1 MKSIIGRKMGM
12 TQVFAEDGTMYAV
25 TVIEVLPNV
34 VTQVKTVDK
43 DGYSALQ
50 VGYEDLRESRAN
62 KCEKGHFAKA
72 NVTPKK
78 HLAEIRGDELAS
90 YRVGDAI
97 SANLFNAGE
106 IVDVIGVTKGRGFL
120 GSIQRYGHKI
130 GPKGHGSGYHR
141 GVGSMA
147 MNGRPNN
154 RVLPGKK
161 MAGHHGNTGATI
173 FNLIVVKVDAEKN
186 YILVKGS
193 VPGPKKALVTIRSA
207 FKEQLGE
214 KKLVKDLIKRAPA
227 VEAVIE
233 EAAPSAPAVQD
244 APAAAEVK
252 GE

>member
-34 VTQVKTVDK
+34 VTQVKTADK
-43 DGYSALQ
+43 DGYSAVQ

-78 HLAEIRGDELAS
+78 HLAELKGDELAS
-90 YRVGDAI
+90 YKVGDTIAVD
-97 SANLFNAGE
+97 LFKAGE

-154 RVLPGKK
+154 RVIPGKK
-161 MAGHHGNTGATI
+161 MAGHHGNSGSTI
-173 FNLIVVKVDAEKN
+173 LNLLVVKVDAEKN

-207 FKEQLGE
+207 VKVQLGE
-214 KKLVKDLIKRAPA
+214 KQFVKDLVNLKADVNKLNEEVAP
-227 VEAVIE
+227 V
-233 EAAPSAPAVQD
+233 
-244 APAAAEVK
+244 AAEAK

>member
-34 VTQVKTVDK
+34 VTQVKTADN
-43 DGYSALQ
+43 DGYSAVQ

-78 HLAEIRGDELAS
+78 HLAELKGDELAS
-90 YRVGDAI
+90 YKVGDTIAVD
-97 SANLFNAGE
+97 LFKAGE

-154 RVLPGKK
+154 RVIPGKK
-161 MAGHHGNTGATI
+161 MAGHHGNSGSTI
-173 FNLIVVKVDAEKN
+173 LNLLVVKVDAEKN

-207 FKEQLGE
+207 VKVQLGE
-214 KKLVKDLIKRAPA
+214 KQFVKDLVNLKPDVNKINEEVAP
-227 VEAVIE
+227 V
-233 EAAPSAPAVQD
+233 
-244 APAAAEVK
+244 AAEAK

>member
-1 MKSIIGRKMGM
+1 MGM

-34 VTQVKTVDK
+34 VTQVKTVEK
-43 DGYSALQ
+43 DGYNAVQ
-50 VGYEDLRESRAN
+50 IGYEDLRESRAN

-78 HLAEIRGDELAS
+78 HLAELKGDELAS
-90 YRVGDAI
+90 KKVGDTI
-97 SANLFNAGE
+97 SVDLFKAGE

-141 GVGSMA
+141 AVGSMA

-161 MAGHHGNTGATI
+161 MAGHHGNSGSTI
-173 FNLIVVKVDAEKN
+173 LNLIVVKVDAEKN
-186 YILVKGS
+186 YLLVKGS
-193 VPGPKKALVTIRSA
+193 IPGANKSLVTIRSA
-207 FKEQLGE
+207 VKEQLGE
-214 KKLVKDLIKRAPA
+214 KQFVKDLINRSVKA
-227 VEAVIE
+227 VEPVVEQAPEVV
-233 EAAPSAPAVQD
+233 EAAP
-244 APAAAEVK
+244 AEAK

>member
-34 VTQVKTVDK
+34 VTQLKTADT
-43 DGYSALQ
+43 DGYSAVQ
-50 VGYEDLRESRAN
+50 VGYEDQRESRAN

-78 HLAEIRGDELAS
+78 HLAELQGDELAS
-90 YRVGDAI
+90 YKVGDAI
-97 SANLFNAGE
+97 TADLFKAGE

-147 MNGRPNN
+147 MNGRPTN

-161 MAGHHGNTGATI
+161 MAGHHGNTGSTI
-173 FNLIVVKVDAEKN
+173 LNLLVIKVDAEKN

-193 VPGPKKALVTIRSA
+193 VPGPKKALVTLRSA
-207 FKEQLGE
+207 VKVQLGQ
-214 KKLVKDLIKRAPA
+214 KQTVKDLINRTK
-227 VEAVIE
+227 VVN
-233 EAAPSAPAVQD
+233 
-244 APAAAEVK
+244 EVK
-252 GE
+252 EEVAPVATEAKGE

>member
-34 VTQVKTVDK
+34 VTQLKTADT
-43 DGYSALQ
+43 DGYSAVQ
-50 VGYEDLRESRAN
+50 VGYEDQRESRAN

-78 HLAEIRGDELAS
+78 HLAELQGDELAS
-90 YRVGDAI
+90 YKVGDAI
-97 SANLFNAGE
+97 TADLFKAGE
-106 IVDVIGVTKGRGFL
+106 IVDVIGVSKGRGFL

-147 MNGRPNN
+147 MNGRPTN

-161 MAGHHGNTGATI
+161 MAGHHGNSGSTI
-173 FNLIVVKVDAEKN
+173 LNLLVIKVDAEKN

-193 VPGPKKALVTIRSA
+193 VPGPKKALVTLRSA
-207 FKEQLGE
+207 VKVQLGQ
-214 KKLVKDLIKRAPA
+214 KQTVKDLINRTK
-227 VEAVIE
+227 VVN
-233 EAAPSAPAVQD
+233 
-244 APAAAEVK
+244 EVK
-252 GE
+252 EEVAPVATEAKGE